1 MNKIIRIIA
10 FALVLIMLTPAL
22 ISCGGYR
29 SKYKAVMEYNGI
41 KLTEEF
47 YNYWVATYK
56 RNILA
61 SYEDASDTEEFWGS
75 MYNDTMTVEEYFTE
89 IINNRL
95 MNYLIAQD
103 LYKKNTL
110 KLPKSTKNAIK
121 NDINEK
127 IDFYGGR
134 ASLNSTLSELMLNI
148 DALKEIYTWEAKHDY
163 VYNTFFGEG
172 GALEITDEDL
182 IDYYESNYYHIKYI
196 VFYMTNIKTDDDG
209 NYVYDSNGDLISEEM
224 TEAEK
229 AQKQLKIAEFEGKLN
244 SGKSFDELIEEYS
257 EFDTKNYPNGFYFSV
272 NEINVWGS
280 EIYNAVKNG
289 EINSVIKV
297 DESEAIFYVQ
307 KLELADFGS
316 LTDTE
321 IAQLENLLTYA
332 STALYDEFFS
342 ELYPSVNVNKELIA
356 KYKLSV
362 VKANKNYSI

>member
-1 MNKIIRIIA
+1 MKKLYRILALI
-10 FALVLIMLTPAL
+10 LVLAMLVPAL
-22 ISCGGYR
+22 ISCGGYK

-56 RNILA
+56 RNILT
-61 SYEDASDTEEFWGS
+61 SYSDASDTPEFWGS
-75 MYNDTMTVEEYFTE
+75 MYNDTMTVEEYFTQ

-134 ASLNSTLSELMLNI
+134 SNLNKTLSELMLNI
-148 DALKEIYTWEAKHDY
+148 DALKEVYTWEAKHDY
-163 VYNTFFGEG
+163 VYEKFFGKG
-172 GALEITDEDL
+172 GPLEISDKDL
-182 IDYYESNYYHIKYI
+182 VDYYESNYYHIKYI
-196 VFYMTNIKTDDDG
+196 VFYMTNIKTDENG
-209 NYVYDSNGDLISEEM
+209 NYLYDSNGNLISEEM

-244 SGKSFDELIEEYS
+244 EGKSFDELIAEYS

-272 NEINVWGS
+272 NEIDIWGND
-280 EIYNAVKNG
+280 IYNAVKSA
-289 EINSVIKV
+289 EINSVTTVK
-297 DESEAIFYVQ
+297 EEEAIFYIQ
-307 KLELADFGS
+307 KLELEDFSS
-316 LTDTE
+316 LEDTE
-321 IAQLENLLTYA
+321 IVQLESLVSYA
-332 STALYDEFFS
+332 TSAIYDEFFS
-342 ELYPSVNVNKELIA
+342 ELYPDININRDLME

-362 VKANKNYSI
+362 VEANKNYSI